1 MSEPPAFTASRS
13 AVADKSHE
21 GAQGF
26 SEFRRKAVYEAQL
39 AEREYVAAAGAV
51 VGQRSRLV
59 LGEQSGGGQPRPARE
74 IEVQRMIGKVLVA
87 LKFVLRQFLQ
97 AGGPAQEQHGALESG
112 IGGGCGGLCDRVR
125 GIQRGQRVRGKRDG
139 RGEGGHKKD

>member
-1 MSEPPAFTASRS
+1 MT
-13 AVADKSHE
+13 
-21 GAQGF
+21 
-26 SEFRRKAVYEAQL
+26 
-39 AEREYVAAAGAV
+39 
-51 VGQRSRLV
+51 
-59 LGEQSGGGQPRPARE
+59 
-74 IEVQRMIGKVLVA
+74 GKVLVA

-112 IGGGCGGLCDRVR
+112 VLAGAGGECGGLCDRVR